1 MELELCRTYY
11 ATGTN
16 GCLFAGTEF
25 ICFTI
30 ELPWLENIKQ
40 RSCIP
45 EGRYRI
51 IPRVSPRFGEH
62 ILVHEVPFRNGI
74 LIHAA
79 NNALKE
85 LKGCIAPVSIVTAPG
100 CGLDS
105 RRALIR
111 LVQLVKVF
119 REPVFLKISSI

>member
-1 MELELCRTYY
+1 
-11 ATGTN
+11 
-16 GCLFAGTEF
+16 CLFAGAEF

-30 ELPWLENIKQ
+30 ELPWLENRKQ

-45 EGRYRI
+45 EGRYLLT
-51 IPRVSPRFGEH
+51 PRVSPRFGDH
-62 ILVHEVPFRNGI
+62 ILVNQVPFRNGI
-74 LIHAA
+74 LFHAA

-111 LVQLVKVF
+111 LVQLVKLF
-119 REPVFLKISSI
+119 RDPVYLTIK

>member
-16 GCLFAGTEF
+16 GCLFAGSEF

-30 ELPWLENIKQ
+30 ELPWLDNIKK

-51 IPRVSPRFGEH
+51 FPRVSPRFGEH
-62 ILVHEVPFRNGI
+62 IIITGVPDRIGI

-79 NNALKE
+79 NHAIEE
-85 LKGCIAPVSIVTAPG
+85 LKGCIAPVSLVTSPG

-111 LVQLVKVF
+111 LVQLVNLLKK
-119 REPVFLKISSI
+119 EPIFLNIKT